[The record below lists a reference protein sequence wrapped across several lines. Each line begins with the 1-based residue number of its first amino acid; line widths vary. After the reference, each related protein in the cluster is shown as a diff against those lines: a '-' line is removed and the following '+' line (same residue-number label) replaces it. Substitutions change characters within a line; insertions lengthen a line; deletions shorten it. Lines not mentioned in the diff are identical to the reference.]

1 MGAKQRESNT
11 ANTMILHPSDSD
23 VDEYEFEEEEVSKS
37 YDNDNEYDEELE
49 EYDDEEYQE
58 ENGWTEDRIYA
69 EYDENFEEYLDD
81 DEYAASP
88 PKKKKYRES
97 DAKIKPLKYNDA
109 KKQRNSEIAD
119 KHKKR
124 YSKYGSEILLLDDMD
139 ALDSEHNDDKK
150 E

>member
-1 MGAKQRESNT
+1 
-11 ANTMILHPSDSD
+11 MILHPSDSD

-37 YDNDNEYDEELE
+37 YNNDK
-49 EYDDEEYQE
+49 EYQE

-124 YSKYGSEILLLDDMD
+124 YSKYGSEILLLD
-139 ALDSEHNDDKK
+139 
-150 E
+150 